1 MLIPIMLSPYQ
12 RRRLL
17 VYLGRL
23 ERELAKKEAKIR
35 KEVPSEERNQYH
47 KRILNEYQEIVSIMN
62 AVEEEVLID

>member
-1 MLIPIMLSPYQ
+1 M
-12 RRRLL
+12 